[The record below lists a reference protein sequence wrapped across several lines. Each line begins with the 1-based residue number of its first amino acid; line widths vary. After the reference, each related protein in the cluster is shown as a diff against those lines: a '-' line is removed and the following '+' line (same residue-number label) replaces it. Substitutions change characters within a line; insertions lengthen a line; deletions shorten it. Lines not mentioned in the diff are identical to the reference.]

1 MPFYI
6 CPKCKRIWQY
16 PIEKCPE
23 CFLTLER
30 IGSEKIK
37 VVGVSKV
44 QIPTMF
50 HPKTPYF
57 VLLLEDENGNKWV
70 QKSVK
75 EYKIGDEFEI
85 KISKDKNSVSIWRIK
100 YDILEGI
107 EKVIAILGGL
117 EVNSETKILILP
129 TLISP
134 RHPYF
139 AENTSPEFLQATIQ
153 YLIEIG
159 VRPENIKVVAQ
170 SFDEV
175 PIGASAQKS
184 QLLKV
189 CQEKKVLPVDLAE
202 KKFVKKEISG
212 MSFEISKEVFDSD
225 LIINLPILKI
235 GKISAT
241 KNILKLLKKENY
253 LGLEYLYLEEEMLEN
268 LKEILPAPLTIAEG
282 INIQKSNGYTTFLGL
297 ILASFNS
304 LNLDRVFAEITMIKD
319 YYPPTTLPPKAGPSL
334 PEYLKSV
341 KIENIPVLG
350 RQIEELQYEVE
361 KF

>member
-1 MPFYI
+1 MPFYR
-6 CPKCKRIWQY
+6 CSKCKKIWQY
-16 PIEKCPE
+16 PIEKCPD

-44 QIPTMF
+44 QIPTLF

-85 KISKDKNSVSIWRIK
+85 KIKNDENAVSIWRIK
-100 YDILEGI
+100 YDIFEGI

-134 RHPYF
+134 KHPYF

-159 VRPENIKVVAQ
+159 VRQENIKVVAQ

-202 KKFVKKEISG
+202 KKFVKKEG
-212 MSFEISKEVFDSD
+212 LEISEEVFSSN

-235 GKISAT
+235 GKISASE
-241 KNILKLLKKENY
+241 NILKLLKKENY
-253 LGLEYLYLEEEMLEN
+253 LGLEYLYSASESEGGKEGSPSLTGEEILEN

-304 LNLDRVFAEITMIKD
+304 LNLDRVFTEITMIKE
-319 YYPPTTLPPKAGPSL
+319 L
-334 PEYLKSV
+334 PECLKSV